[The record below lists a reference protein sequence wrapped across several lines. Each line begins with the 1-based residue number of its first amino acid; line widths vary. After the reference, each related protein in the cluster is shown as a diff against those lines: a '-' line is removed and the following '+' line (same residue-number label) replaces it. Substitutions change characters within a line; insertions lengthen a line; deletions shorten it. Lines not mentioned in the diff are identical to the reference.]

1 MKLRNALAVTAALT
15 LAAAPAVAEVSF
27 DRATAP
33 SDDASALGEGGLE
46 GSSLIIALLAA
57 AAVVGAIII
66 AVDDDDNEAV
76 SP

>member
-1 MKLRNALAVTAALT
+1 MKLRNALAATAALT

-27 DRATAP
+27 DRSTAP
-33 SDDASALGEGGLE
+33 VSGESELQ

-66 AVDDDDNEAV
+66 AVDDEDEAV

>member
-1 MKLRNALAVTAALT
+1 MKLRNALAATAALT

-27 DRATAP
+27 DRVSAP
-33 SDDASALGEGGLE
+33 VEGESDLQ

-66 AVDDDDNEAV
+66 AVDDDDDPISA
-76 SP
+76 